1 MKRPKRTKP
10 AWART
15 ALTAAILGV
24 MPMVWIA
31 TGGGPARA
39 ARALVP
45 RVAVPTGTALATT
58 PGTVQAATGTP
69 RAPAMA
75 AHLGMTAPAH
85 VSARPTHAAAHPA
98 PPAPVAARDDPRQA
112 RAAAQTAVPP
122 LASATAALGPF
133 MRGMTYAGYNATV
146 FASAASDAQVRA
158 MARAGVNTISV
169 QTAWYQA
176 TPTSTRI
183 VPTAQTPSDAS
194 LVHLIDLIHSL
205 HMRVFLDPFVNATT
219 GEAWQGA
226 FHPTSWPA
234 WFRAYDAMI
243 AHYAHLAQQTHV
255 QLLSLGDEN
264 DTSDHNP
271 ALLSDYLQLVRLA
284 RRIYKGPITY
294 GGDYPDY
301 QQIPAA
307 FWRSLNA
314 IGIEAYFPLAASTD
328 PSPAELDSAWKR
340 EVVSITAWRQREG
353 LTDEPVIITELG
365 YYSANTTAENP
376 GSWEPAAPLDLAL
389 QVACYRAAFTTIYQ
403 QPWLDGIFWFWWAN
417 PSDGPDWPA
426 VPTNNGYNV
435 QAKPVLA
442 LIEAYYRA
450 VSGSRQPEAGVPAAS
465 GRGFAPSHP
474 GPA

>member
-10 AWART
+10 TRARA

-31 TGGGPARA
+31 TGSGPARA
-39 ARALVP
+39 ARAPVP
-45 RVAVPTGTALATT
+45 RVAVPAGTALATA
-58 PGTVQAATGTP
+58 PGTVHATTGTP
-69 RAPAMA
+69 RATAMA
-75 AHLGMTAPAH
+75 ARPATNTLARFTASLTPAAARPASPVPVPAPA
-85 VSARPTHAAAHPA
+85 P
-98 PPAPVAARDDPRQA
+98 A
-112 RAAAQTAVPP
+112 RATPLP
-122 LASATAALGPF
+122 SLASAAAALGPF

-158 MARAGVNTISV
+158 MARAGVNTVSV

-183 VPTAQTPSDAS
+183 APTAQTPSDAS

-243 AHYAHLAQQTHV
+243 AHYARLAQQTHV

-264 DTSDHNP
+264 DTSDHDP

-307 FWRSLNA
+307 FWHRLNA
-314 IGIEAYFPLAASTD
+314 IGIEAYFPLAAATD

-450 VSGSRQPEAGVPAAS
+450 VVGSRQPESGVPAAS